1 MMGVCRRCHGNTEG
15 LCLDQRANPV
25 LMSVS
30 FTSKILQW
38 KIQVLPCELTIQNE
52 TIETLLFRE
61 EYLNG
66 FFFFFWLPV
75 FTFFPNHL
83 VSWFLYFVSRGN
95 CPSKKKQKQKK
106 QKNLKN
112 SVELVGFLSF
122 CYYLFIHGCGGCS
135 LLCAGCL
142 QLRRVGEKGL
152 LFLAVHG
159 LLVAVASPVVGLMEH
174 GLQAHGLQE
183 LPGLSSRG
191 AWAQLLRGICDLLTA
206 EIEPMSPALAGR
218 FFTTEPPGK
227 SCFSKAG

>member
-1 MMGVCRRCHGNTEG
+1 MLLSLFIQATDIYWAFTYAGSSARSQGHSDNRDLVFVIKNLQSDGEEAWEMVCPVKWWEYAEGAMGIQKDCVWTKGQTRCWWAYHLQVKYYNGKYRY
-15 LCLDQRANPV
+15 CL
-25 LMSVS
+25 VS
-30 FTSKILQW
+30 WQSKMKQL
-38 KIQVLPCELTIQNE
+38 
-52 TIETLLFRE
+52 RHY
-61 EYLNG
+61 YLEKSIWMV

-142 QLRRVGEKGL
+142 
-152 LFLAVHG
+152 
-159 LLVAVASPVVGLMEH
+159 
-174 GLQAHGLQE
+174 
-183 LPGLSSRG
+183 
-191 AWAQLLRGICDLLTA
+191 
-206 EIEPMSPALAGR
+206 
-218 FFTTEPPGK
+218 
-227 SCFSKAG
+227 